1 MTEHMDRPPRR
12 RVVVTGT
19 GVITSVGLSVGQ
31 WWAALLAGRSGIG
44 PISGF
49 DAAGLPVRIAAEVR
63 GFTPSEHWP
72 REVSRRLHR
81 SALFALAATEEAVAQ
96 SGLEIG
102 PDLAER
108 TAVLVGS
115 CDGPDAFITESQ
127 MRLRDHGYRKIP
139 PYYAA
144 TSGQGIA
151 TNQIALWLGA
161 GGPSAAINTACATGA
176 TSIGEGMRLIQYGAA
191 DVVIAGGCEDSVT
204 PLNVA
209 GAAIA
214 GALTRR
220 NDEPERAS
228 RPFDRERSGFVMGAG
243 AGVVVLEES
252 GHARRRGAAILA
264 ELAGYGA
271 TTDAYHLTAPYP
283 EGLGAQRAMRL
294 ALADAGVRPDEVDYI
309 NAHGTSTVLNDRI
322 ELAALRAVF
331 GECVARTPISSI
343 KSMLGHMIGAAGA
356 VEFVAA
362 VQALVTGM
370 LPPTVNCDDPEDPE
384 LDFVPHVPRRHD
396 PEVVMSDS
404 FGFGGHNAVLVARR
418 WPGASAPP
426 AGTEIDQN
434 GERPHEG

>member
-1 MTEHMDRPPRR
+1 MTDQEDRPPRR
-12 RVVVTGT
+12 RVAITGT
-19 GVITSVGLSVGQ
+19 GVITPVGLSVER
-31 WWAALLAGRSGIG
+31 WWAALLAGRSGVG
-44 PISGF
+44 PITGF
-49 DAAGLPVRIAAEVR
+49 DATGLPVRIAAEVH
-63 GFTPSEHWP
+63 GFAPAEHWP
-72 REVSRRLHR
+72 REVSRRLDR
-81 SALFALAATEEAVAQ
+81 SVLFALAATEEAVAQ
-96 SGLEIG
+96 AGLEIG
-102 PDLAER
+102 PGLAER

-115 CDGPDAFITESQ
+115 CDGPDRFITESQ
-127 MRLRDHGYRKIP
+127 RRLHDHGYRKIP

-176 TSIGEGMRLIQYGAA
+176 TSIGEGMRLIRYGVA
-191 DVVIAGGCEDSVT
+191 DVVIAGGCEDSIG

-209 GAAIA
+209 SAAIA

-252 GHARRRGAAILA
+252 EHARRRGATILA

-271 TTDAYHLTAPYP
+271 TTDAYHLTAPHP

-309 NAHGTSTVLNDRI
+309 NAHGTSTVLNDRV
-322 ELAALRAVF
+322 ELAAIRAVF
-331 GECVARTPISSI
+331 GERAARTPISSI

-356 VEFVAA
+356 VELVAA
-362 VQALVTGM
+362 VQSLVTGM

-384 LDFVPHVPRRHD
+384 IDFVPHVPRRHD

-418 WPGASAPP
+418 WPDAPP
-426 AGTEIDQN
+426 AGSGNDQN